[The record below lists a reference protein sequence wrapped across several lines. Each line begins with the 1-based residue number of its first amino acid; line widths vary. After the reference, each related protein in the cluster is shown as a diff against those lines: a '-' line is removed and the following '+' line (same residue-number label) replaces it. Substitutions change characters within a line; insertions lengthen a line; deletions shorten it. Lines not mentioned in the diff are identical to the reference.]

1 MAQINCTVTNCY
13 FNNRQ
18 GCTAPSIEV
27 DGKKAEKSR
36 LTSCNTFIE
45 QKPGIRSSV
54 SEPKSDTDIKCEAV
68 KCIYNKS
75 EHCNASDI
83 LVNGRNASVPEET
96 CCSTFRD

>member
-13 FNNRQ
+13 FNNRL
-18 GCTAPSIEV
+18 GCTAPSVEV

-36 LTSCNTFIE
+36 LTNCSTFIE
-45 QKPGIRSSV
+45 QKPGIRSSI
-54 SEPKSDTDIKCEAV
+54 SEPRSDTEIKCEAV

-75 EHCNASDI
+75 EQCSATNI
-83 LVNGRNASVPEET
+83 VVNGKNAEAPEET